1 MSQTP
6 ARVIVV
12 GRDAALWLTALSL
25 HRALAATGV
34 SVTAVELPTRLVPGA
49 VLRSLPPLEAL
60 HSRLGIAEADLI
72 RATGGSYTLGWN
84 IVPPTGA
91 PPTGAPPTGAPPAAP
106 PFFLAHG
113 AYGAPIDGADF
124 FHHWVKAR
132 RLGLQVDLEMFS
144 PTAMAARQGRMLL
157 PDDDTARFGRADYGY
172 HLPAIAYGAFLKG
185 LAQGAGLTRRRSFSV
200 GVERDTADGS
210 IRAVRLDQGEWIEG
224 DLFVDASGA
233 EALLARGAPGEAAQA
248 QPPATAVDRML
259 TARAPR
265 FASVPAYS
273 EVRIGE
279 GGWLELL
286 ASQTATQ
293 VRYGFASA
301 LQDDQAALAAARAA
315 SQLRLEDARIEAVRP
330 QDPAPPW
337 AANCIAIGAAGHRLD
352 PLFDLD
358 LHIVQLGIVHLIA
371 LFPTGGGFA
380 AERGEFN
387 RVLASKVARLGDLQ
401 SAFYGFNRFGEAS
414 SGDWGFW
421 SAARRAGAPDVVSH
435 KVQAFRARGQIP
447 PMEDETFAPDLWR
460 ALLVGLGETPQSW
473 PPAIDLTAP
482 QELKGTLQRILGL
495 VKDKVLEQPTH
506 DAYLARVAQGE
517 LV

>member
-1 MSQTP
+1 MSPSPT
-6 ARVIVV
+6 RVIVV

-25 HRALAATGV
+25 HRALAPTGV

-60 HSRLGIAEADLI
+60 HSRLGIAETDLI
-72 RATGGSYTLGWN
+72 RASGGGFTLGWN
-84 IVPPTGA
+84 MA
-91 PPTGAPPTGAPPAAP
+91 PPRGAA

-132 RLGLQVDLEMFS
+132 RFGLQVDLEAFS

-157 PDDDTARFGRADYGY
+157 PDDGTARFGRADYGY
-172 HLPAIAYGAFLKG
+172 HLPAIAYASFLKG
-185 LAQGAGLTRRRSFSV
+185 LAQGAGLARRRSFSA
-200 GVERDTADGS
+200 GAERDAADGS
-210 IRAVRLDQGEWIEG
+210 IHAVRLDHGERIEG

-233 EALLARGAPGEAAQA
+233 EAILSGGGPGETPPGPA
-248 QPPATAVDRML
+248 PATAVDRIL

-265 FASVPAYS
+265 FTSVPAYS
-273 EVRIGE
+273 EVRIDG

-293 VRYGFASA
+293 VRYAYASA
-301 LQDDQAALAAARAA
+301 EQDDQAALAAARAA
-315 SQLRLEDARIEAVRP
+315 SQLRLEDARIEAVQPRNA
-330 QDPAPPW
+330 DRAW

-358 LHIVQLGIVHLIA
+358 LHVVQLGIVHLIA
-371 LFPTGGGFA
+371 LFPNGAAFE
-380 AERGEFN
+380 AERDEFN
-387 RVLASKVARLGDLQ
+387 RVLASKVARLRDLQ
-401 SAFYGFNRFGEAS
+401 AAVYGFNRFGDAGSDS
-414 SGDWGFW
+414 SGFW
-421 SAARRAGAPDVVSH
+421 TAARRAGAPEAVRH
-435 KVQAFRARGQIP
+435 KAEAFSARGQIP
-447 PMEDETFAPDLWR
+447 PMEDETFGPDLWR
-460 ALLVGLGETPQSW
+460 ALLLGLGETPRSW
-473 PPAIDLTAP
+473 PPATDLTAP
-482 QELKGTLQRILGL
+482 EVLKSTLLQILKL

-506 DAYLARVAQGE
+506 DAYLARLAQGE